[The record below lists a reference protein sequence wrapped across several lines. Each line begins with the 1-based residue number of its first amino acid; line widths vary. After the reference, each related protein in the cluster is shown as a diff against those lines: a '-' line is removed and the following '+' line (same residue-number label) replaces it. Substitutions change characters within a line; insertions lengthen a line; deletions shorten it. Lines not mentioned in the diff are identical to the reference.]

1 MITVLFIA
9 QMLGGPDPV
18 GFLQSFSTEDRRRLV
33 SIYEMDYLSTG
44 CSGISG
50 VRASVYD
57 DQRQLT
63 HNRGVLFLSHLA
75 TSRHQIVRAIAMLE
89 LIHMGTPEAV
99 RALEKIPIRDNELMV
114 LDCCLMD
121 RYELKELRARGKE
134 RPLYAVYIQSVTQS
148 AIRESLTTR
157 SVTGS
162 EH

>member
-1 MITVLFIA
+1 MITVLLIA

-33 SIYEMDYLSTG
+33 SIYEMDYLTTG
-44 CSGISG
+44 CDGPAGPATAGS
-50 VRASVYD
+50 SVYD

-63 HNRGVLFLSHLA
+63 PNRGVIFLSHLA

-99 RALEKIPIRDNELMV
+99 RALEKIPFRDNELMV

-121 RYELKELRARGKE
+121 RYELKELRTRG
-134 RPLYAVYIQSVTQS
+134 
-148 AIRESLTTR
+148 
-157 SVTGS
+157 
-162 EH
+162 